1 MMRERPRLAK
11 FLSHG
16 EPSSHHVSH
25 FPSLYSSN
33 SSLGYLGQLYVSSSH
48 NNNTSYPPPKPP
60 TSPVSRRKSRT
71 KIKAKR
77 AKSKPPS
84 LEEPHSSIS
93 VLDSLQS
100 LQSLDSSP
108 PTKRRSPSKSRLAR
122 TQSRAGGEPLSE
134 RGGRECSPVNQRRS
148 RSKTRVK
155 RSQSIVSNIENLPP
169 GGAKQPGQVDPPT
182 TSSPTNNKKG
192 KNRNKT
198 KIRRSQSEAPNR
210 ILSEKSLWEDLT
222 FQAKENLQNYISK
235 ARNTSTVYGEA
246 ESSQGSRCQCEPQP
260 QHPVVSRRGRSKSRK
275 SAKPSGPYS
284 LNSVSYVAPEGD
296 LLSTSCPLPGVA
308 VRGRSKSRSRQL
320 NINNG
325 LATIWPDSRGAWL
338 PM

>member
-1 MMRERPRLAK
+1 MMRERPRLAR

-16 EPSSHHVSH
+16 EPPSPPVSH

-33 SSLGYLGQLYVSSSH
+33 SSLGYLGQLYVSTNH
-48 NNNTSYPPPKPP
+48 NNNISYPPPKAP
-60 TSPVSRRKSRT
+60 SPVSKRKSRA

-77 AKSKPPS
+77 AKSKPPKI
-84 LEEPHSSIS
+84 EEPQSSS
-93 VLDSLQS
+93 GVLDSLH
-100 LQSLDSSP
+100 SLDTSP

-122 TQSRAGGEPLSE
+122 TQSRAGGEPGSE
-134 RGGRECSPVNQRRS
+134 RGGRDCSPVNQRRS

-169 GGAKQPGQVDPPT
+169 APSNQSGQLDPPT

-222 FQAKENLQNYISK
+222 FQAVENLQNYISR
-235 ARNTSTVYGEA
+235 ARNTSTVYGET
-246 ESSQGSRCQCEPQP
+246 EPSVGSRCQCEQSVYPSIYP
-260 QHPVVSRRGRSKSRK
+260 AVSRRGRSKSRK
-275 SAKPSGPYS
+275 SAKPSGPTS

-296 LLSTSCPLPGVA
+296 HASPCSPLSGVA

-320 NINNG
+320 NNNNG

>member
-16 EPSSHHVSH
+16 EPQVSH
-25 FPSLYSSN
+25 FPSVYSTS

-48 NNNTSYPPPKPP
+48 NNNISYPPPKPP
-60 TSPVSRRKSRT
+60 TSPVSKRKSRA

-77 AKSKPPS
+77 AKSKPPK
-84 LEEPHSSIS
+84 LEEPLSSIT

-100 LQSLDSSP
+100 LDTSP
-108 PTKRRSPSKSRLAR
+108 PSKRRSPSKSRLAR
-122 TQSRAGGEPLSE
+122 TQSRAGGELVSE

-169 GGAKQPGQVDPPT
+169 GVSHQSSQMEPPT
-182 TSSPTNNKKG
+182 SSSPANNKKG

-235 ARNTSTVYGEA
+235 ARNPSTVYGEA
-246 ESSQGSRCQCEPQP
+246 ESRCQCDQSVYPA
-260 QHPVVSRRGRSKSRK
+260 VTRRGRSKSRK
-275 SAKPSGPYS
+275 SARPSGPYS

-296 LLSTSCPLPGVA
+296 LLSSCSPLPGVA

-320 NINNG
+320 NNNNG